1 MHNQSVRS
9 EGEYARPIERLVG
22 SGHNRFE
29 NCAAPRIAQNHGG
42 WMLLNFA
49 PCYRRRTEIAS
60 MDDSQ
65 PKRSAMNSWNRF
77 SFAQVTS
84 GTLWVA
90 DHICR
95 DLALTLANSNSPA
108 AG

>member
-1 MHNQSVRS
+1 MIDELS
-9 EGEYARPIERLVG
+9 EGELPKITPLL
-22 SGHNRFE
+22 
-29 NCAAPRIAQNHGG
+29 
-42 WMLLNFA
+42 MLLNFA
-49 PCYRRRTEIAS
+49 PCYRRRAEIAL
-60 MDDSQ
+60 MNDSQ

-77 SFAQVTS
+77 SFAQVTLR
-84 GTLWVA
+84 TLGVA